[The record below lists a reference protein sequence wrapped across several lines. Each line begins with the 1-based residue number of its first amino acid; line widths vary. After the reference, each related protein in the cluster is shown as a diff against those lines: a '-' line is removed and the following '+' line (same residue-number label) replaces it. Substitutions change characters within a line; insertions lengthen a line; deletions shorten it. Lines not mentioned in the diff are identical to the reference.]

1 MLTIA
6 RDLAAK
12 GWLWWTRQQGPERFY
27 EVCLPHYASTLRAIS
42 DANYGLTITVERRTV
57 RQLRGRR
64 GLSWTRAYTT
74 YRISSVPV
82 GTVSEAFAQACTLVL
97 TIPRPLPW
105 FCYEQHQ
112 HNRAFEI
119 YLGVLVSQ
127 LKS

>member
-6 RDLAAK
+6 RDLATRV
-12 GWLWWTRQQGPERFY
+12 WLWWVRLQGPERFY
-27 EVCLPHYASTLRAIS
+27 EICLPHYASTLRAVS
-42 DANYGLTITVERRTV
+42 DANYGLTITVERRTI
-57 RQLRGRR
+57 RQLRGL
-64 GLSWTRAYTT
+64 LSWPRAYTT
-74 YRISSVPV
+74 YRVSSIPV
-82 GTVSEAFAQACTLVL
+82 GPVSDAFAQACTLVL

-119 YLGVLVSQ
+119 YLGVLADQ